1 VSKVVVAA
9 IGVLIAVAAA
19 DAVRQSVGRGPSP
32 EARRPEARLTSW
44 RIDRGPPPCRSLV
57 RSLVRDAC
65 GRYVVIGGAVRRSGE
80 PFLGARS
87 LAGAFPRSPH
97 GRVEAVRV
105 SDGHGDLLAVAVRDL
120 AGQGAIEVWHDGGAV
135 AGAFPLAPAAFAGGL
150 GFSPG
155 GHLVA
160 AYDARGRATL
170 YDLRGNE
177 VAVAG
182 ERRPG

>member
-1 VSKVVVAA
+1 MTRVVVAA
-9 IGVLIAVAAA
+9 VAVLVAVAAL
-19 DAVRQSVGRGPSP
+19 DAVRHGVDGEPSP

-44 RIDRGPPPCRSLV
+44 RIDRGPPPCRT
-57 RSLVRDAC
+57 LVRDAC
-65 GRYVVIGGAVRRSGE
+65 GRYVVTGGAVRRSGE
-80 PFLGARS
+80 PFLGHDS
-87 LAGAFPRSPH
+87 LAGAFPSSPH

-105 SDGHGDLLAVAVRDL
+105 ADGHGDLLAVAVRDV
-120 AGQGAIEVWHDGGAV
+120 AGRGAIEVWHDGGAV
-135 AGAFPLAPAAFAGGL
+135 AGAFPLAPAEFAGGV

-160 AYDARGRATL
+160 TYDARGRATL

>member
-1 VSKVVVAA
+1 MTRFVIAA
-9 IGVLIAVAAA
+9 VGVLVAVAAV
-19 DAVRQSVGRGPSP
+19 DAVRQRGERSP
-32 EARRPEARLTSW
+32 ESRRPEARLTSW

-57 RSLVRDAC
+57 RDAC
-65 GRYVVIGGAVRRSGE
+65 GRYAVTGGAVRRSGK
-80 PFLGARS
+80 PFLGPAS
-87 LAGAFPRSPH
+87 LAAAFPGTTQ

-105 SDGHGDLLAVAVRDL
+105 ADGHGDLLAVAVRGP
-120 AGQGAIEVWHDGGAV
+120 AGRGAIEVWHDSGAI
-135 AGAFPLAPAAFAGGL
+135 ASAFPLAPGQFAGGL

-160 AYDARGRATL
+160 TYDARGRATL
-170 YDLRGNE
+170 YDLRGDE

>member
-1 VSKVVVAA
+1 MTRVVVAA
-9 IGVLIAVAAA
+9 VAVLVAVAAV
-19 DAVRQSVGRGPSP
+19 DAVRQGSGEPSP
-32 EARRPEARLTSW
+32 EARGPEARLTSW

-57 RSLVRDAC
+57 RDAC
-65 GRYVVIGGAVRRSGE
+65 GRYAVRGGGVRRSGE

-87 LAGAFPRSPH
+87 LAGAFPRSPR

-105 SDGHGDLLAVAVRDL
+105 ADGHGDLLAVAVRDL
-120 AGQGAIEVWHDGGAV
+120 AGRGAVEVWHDSGAV
-135 AGAFPLAPAAFAGGL
+135 AAAFPLAPAQYAGGL

-160 AYDARGRATL
+160 AYDLRGRATL
-170 YDLRGNE
+170 YDFRGNE

>member
-1 VSKVVVAA
+1 MTRAVVAA
-9 IGVLIAVAAA
+9 IVVLVAAA
-19 DAVRQSVGRGPSP
+19 AVDAVRQGLGEQRSP

-57 RSLVRDAC
+57 RDAC
-65 GRYVVIGGAVRRSGE
+65 GRYAVSGGAVRRSGE

-87 LAGAFPRSPH
+87 LGAAFPRSPD
-97 GRVEAVRV
+97 GRVEAVHV
-105 SDGHGDLLAVAVRDL
+105 ADGHGDLLAVAVRDL
-120 AGQGAIEVWHDGGAV
+120 AGRGAIEVWHDSGAV
-135 AGAFPLAPAAFAGGL
+135 AAAFPLAPADFAGGL

-160 AYDARGRATL
+160 AYDAGGRATL

>member
-1 VSKVVVAA
+1 MLSRAVVAA
-9 IGVLIAVAAA
+9 VALLAVVAAG
-19 DAVRQSVGRGPSP
+19 DALRSAGQAEP
-32 EARRPEARLTSW
+32 EASPREGRLTSW

-57 RSLVRDAC
+57 PDAC
-65 GRYVVIGGAVRRSGE
+65 GRYLVLGGSVERSGKR
-80 PFLGARS
+80 FLGAGL

-105 SDGHGDLLAVAVRDL
+105 ADGHGDVLAVAVRDL
-120 AGQGAIEVWHDGGAV
+120 AGRGAIEVWRDDGGF
-135 AGAFPLAPAAFAGGL
+135 AGAFALAPAEFAGGL

-160 AYDARGRATL
+160 AYDERGRATL
-170 YDLRGNE
+170 YDLNGNR

-182 ERRPG
+182 DRRPG

>member
-1 VSKVVVAA
+1 MTRFVV
-9 IGVLIAVAAA
+9 GAVAVLVALAA
-19 DAVRQSVGRGPSP
+19 VDAVRQRVRGGP

-44 RIDRGPPPCRSLV
+44 RIDRGPSPC

-65 GRYVVIGGAVRRSGE
+65 GRYVVTGGAVRRSGE
-80 PFLGARS
+80 PFLGPRS
-87 LAGAFPRSPH
+87 LASAFPESPQ

-105 SDGHGDLLAVAVRDL
+105 ADGHGDLLAVAVRDL
-120 AGQGAIEVWHDGGAV
+120 AGRGAIEVWHERGAV
-135 AGAFPLAPAAFAGGL
+135 AGSFPLSPVAFAGGL

-160 AYDARGRATL
+160 AYDAAGQATL
-170 YDLRGNE
+170 YDVRGNE

>member
-1 VSKVVVAA
+1 MTRVVV
-9 IGVLIAVAAA
+9 GAVALLVALAAA
-19 DAVRQSVGRGPSP
+19 DSVRQRVGSDPSS
-32 EARRPEARLTSW
+32 ETRRPEARLTSW

-57 RSLVRDAC
+57 RDAC
-65 GRYVVIGGAVRRSGE
+65 GRYVVADGAVRRSGE
-80 PFLGARS
+80 RFLGHDS
-87 LAGAFPRSPH
+87 LASAFPESPQ

-105 SDGHGDLLAVAVRDL
+105 ADGHGDLLAVAVRDM
-120 AGQGAIEVWHDGGAV
+120 AGRGAIEVWHHRGAFS
-135 AGAFPLAPAAFAGGL
+135 AAFPLAPSGFAGGL

-160 AYDARGRATL
+160 AYDAAGQATL